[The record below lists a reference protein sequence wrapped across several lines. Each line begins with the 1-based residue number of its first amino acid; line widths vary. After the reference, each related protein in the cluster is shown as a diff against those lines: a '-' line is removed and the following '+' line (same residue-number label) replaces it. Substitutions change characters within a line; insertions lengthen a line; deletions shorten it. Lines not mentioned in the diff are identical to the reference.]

1 LIRRVLMVCVGNI
14 CRSPAAEVLL
24 RQALPTLTVE
34 SAGLGTV
41 DGCPADDHVVALLA
55 ERGLEAGAH
64 RSRQLAQWMVTS
76 ADVVLV
82 MEASHKRQLE
92 QQFPQVRG
100 RVFRL
105 LEAQKADIPDPYR
118 QPREVFEAALVQIEQ
133 GVADWTRKIRAI
145 GHA

>member
-1 LIRRVLMVCVGNI
+1 
-14 CRSPAAEVLL
+14 
-24 RQALPTLTVE
+24 
-34 SAGLGTV
+34 
-41 DGCPADDHVVALLA
+41 
-55 ERGLEAGAH
+55 
-64 RSRQLAQWMVTS
+64 
-76 ADVVLV
+76 